1 MRYQHQKV
9 RATYIEANSEQVEEL
24 LAESV
29 ARVCESA
36 DLRLVGGDGGREGL
50 LGFPI
55 DEFAKVEGPLHGE
68 LILFTWDI

>member
-1 MRYQHQKV
+1 M
-9 RATYIEANSEQVEEL
+9 EEL
-24 LAESV
+24 PAEFV

-36 DLRLVGGDGGREGL
+36 DLRLIGGDGGWEGL

-68 LILFTWDI
+68 FMLFTWEYSTHPGA